1 MTKVGIIGATG
12 MAGSATFKDAQN
24 AGLDVTAIV
33 RNADK
38 AKQNLG
44 SDIQILET
52 DAFNLT
58 KSDLEQFDVVVDAF
72 ATAPKQAYL
81 HTDLAAHLVAVLRET
96 DSPRLIFILGAGSSF
111 VGNGEQRHYAYDD
124 IKADPNNAA
133 WQSIPENQ
141 LYELNFLKD
150 VKNVNWTGISPGQ
163 LFVPGELATKIL
175 YGKDDMLFD
184 EQGRSQTT
192 SETMAKAIIDEII
205 TPAHKQERFIV
216 TNG

>member
-12 MAGSATFKDAQN
+12 MAGSATFKAAQN

-72 ATAPKQAYL
+72 ATAPEQAYL

-192 SETMAKAIIDEII
+192 SETMDKAIIDEII

>member
-12 MAGSATFKDAQN
+12 MAGSATFKAAQN

-72 ATAPKQAYL
+72 ATAPEQAYL

-184 EQGRSQTT
+184 EQGRSQKT
-192 SETMAKAIIDEII
+192 SETMDKAIIDEII

>member
-12 MAGSATFKDAQN
+12 MAGSATFKAAQN

-72 ATAPKQAYL
+72 ATAPEQAYL
-81 HTDLAAHLVAVLRET
+81 HTDLATHLVAVLRET

>member
-12 MAGSATFKDAQN
+12 MAGSATFKAAQN

-72 ATAPKQAYL
+72 ATAPEQAYL

-124 IKADPNNAA
+124 MKADPNNAA

-205 TPAHKQERFIV
+205 TPAHKQERFII

>member
-12 MAGSATFKDAQN
+12 MAGSATFKAAKN

-72 ATAPKQAYL
+72 ATAPEQAYL
-81 HTDLAAHLVAVLRET
+81 HTDLATHLVAVLRET

>member
-12 MAGSATFKDAQN
+12 MAGSATFKAAQN

-72 ATAPKQAYL
+72 ATAPEQAYL

-111 VGNGEQRHYAYDD
+111 VGNVEQRHYAYDD

-175 YGKDDMLFD
+175 YDKDDMLFD

>member
-12 MAGSATFKDAQN
+12 MAGSATFKAAQN
-24 AGLDVTAIV
+24 TGLDVTAIV

-72 ATAPKQAYL
+72 ATAPEQAYL

>member
-12 MAGSATFKDAQN
+12 MAGSATFKAAQN

-72 ATAPKQAYL
+72 ATAPEQAYL

-175 YGKDDMLFD
+175 YGKDNMLFD

>member
-12 MAGSATFKDAQN
+12 MAGSATFKAAQN
-24 AGLDVTAIV
+24 AGLNVTAIV

-72 ATAPKQAYL
+72 ATAPEQAYL

>member
-12 MAGSATFKDAQN
+12 MAGSATFKAAQN

-72 ATAPKQAYL
+72 ATAPEQAYL

-150 VKNVNWTGISPGQ
+150 VKNANWTGISPGQ

>member
-12 MAGSATFKDAQN
+12 MAGSATFKAAQN

-44 SDIQILET
+44 SDIRILET

-72 ATAPKQAYL
+72 ATAPEQAYL

>member
-12 MAGSATFKDAQN
+12 MAGSATFKAAQN

-58 KSDLEQFDVVVDAF
+58 KSDLEQFDVVVDTF
-72 ATAPKQAYL
+72 ATAPEQAYL

>member
-12 MAGSATFKDAQN
+12 MAGSATFKAAQN

-72 ATAPKQAYL
+72 ATAPEQAYL

-111 VGNGEQRHYAYDD
+111 VGNVEQRHYVYDD

>member
-12 MAGSATFKDAQN
+12 MAGSATFKAAQN

-72 ATAPKQAYL
+72 ATAPELAYL

>member
-1 MTKVGIIGATG
+1 
-12 MAGSATFKDAQN
+12 MAGSATFKAAQN
-24 AGLDVTAIV
+24 AGLNVTAIV

-72 ATAPKQAYL
+72 ATAPEQAYL

>member
-12 MAGSATFKDAQN
+12 MAGSATFKAAQN

-52 DAFNLT
+52 DDFNLT

-72 ATAPKQAYL
+72 ATAPEQAYL

-111 VGNGEQRHYAYDD
+111 VGNVEQRHYAYDD

-192 SETMAKAIIDEII
+192 SETMAEAIIDEII

>member
-12 MAGSATFKDAQN
+12 MAGSATFKAAQN

-72 ATAPKQAYL
+72 ATAPEQAYL

>member
-1 MTKVGIIGATG
+1 
-12 MAGSATFKDAQN
+12 MAGSATFKAAQN

-72 ATAPKQAYL
+72 ATAPEQAYL

>member
-12 MAGSATFKDAQN
+12 MAGSATFKAAQN

-72 ATAPKQAYL
+72 ATAPEQAYL

-205 TPAHKQERFIV
+205 TPAHKQERFII

>member
-12 MAGSATFKDAQN
+12 MAGLATFKAAQN

-72 ATAPKQAYL
+72 ATAPEQAYL

-111 VGNGEQRHYAYDD
+111 VGNVEQRHYAYDD

>member
-12 MAGSATFKDAQN
+12 MAGSATFKAAQN

-33 RNADK
+33 RNANK

-72 ATAPKQAYL
+72 ATAPEQAYL

-111 VGNGEQRHYAYDD
+111 VGNVEQRHYAYDD

>member
-12 MAGSATFKDAQN
+12 MAGSATFKAAQN

-58 KSDLEQFDVVVDAF
+58 KSNLEQFDVVVDAF
-72 ATAPKQAYL
+72 ATAPEQAYL

>member
-12 MAGSATFKDAQN
+12 MAGSATFKAAQN

-38 AKQNLG
+38 EKQNLG

-72 ATAPKQAYL
+72 ATAPEQAYL

-111 VGNGEQRHYAYDD
+111 VGNVEQRHYAYDD

>member
-12 MAGSATFKDAQN
+12 MAGLATFKAAQN

-33 RNADK
+33 RNANK

-72 ATAPKQAYL
+72 ATAPEQAYL

-111 VGNGEQRHYAYDD
+111 VGNVEQRHYAYDD

>member
-12 MAGSATFKDAQN
+12 MAGSATFKAAQN

-72 ATAPKQAYL
+72 ATAPEQAYL

-150 VKNVNWTGISPGQ
+150 VKNVNWTGISQGQ

>member
-12 MAGSATFKDAQN
+12 MAGSATFKAAQN

-44 SDIQILET
+44 SNIQILET

-72 ATAPKQAYL
+72 ATAPEQAYL

-133 WQSIPENQ
+133 WQNIPENQ

-163 LFVPGELATKIL
+163 LFVPGELATNIL

>member
-12 MAGSATFKDAQN
+12 MAGSATFKAAQN

-72 ATAPKQAYL
+72 ATAPEQAYL

-124 IKADPNNAA
+124 MKADPNNAA

>member
-12 MAGSATFKDAQN
+12 MAGSATFNAAQN
-24 AGLDVTAIV
+24 AGLDVTTIV

-72 ATAPKQAYL
+72 ATAPELAYL

-175 YGKDDMLFD
+175 YGKDDILFD

>member
-12 MAGSATFKDAQN
+12 MAGSATFKAAQK

-44 SDIQILET
+44 SDIQVVET

-72 ATAPKQAYL
+72 ATAPEQAYL

-96 DSPRLIFILGAGSSF
+96 NSPRLIFILGAGSSF

-150 VKNVNWTGISPGQ
+150 VKNVNWIGISPGQ

-184 EQGRSQTT
+184 EQGQSQTT

>member
-12 MAGSATFKDAQN
+12 MAGSATFKAAQN

-72 ATAPKQAYL
+72 ATAPEQAYL

-111 VGNGEQRHYAYDD
+111 VGNVEQRHYAYDD

>member
-12 MAGSATFKDAQN
+12 MAGSATFKAAQN

-72 ATAPKQAYL
+72 ATAPEQAYL

-111 VGNGEQRHYAYDD
+111 VGNVEQRHYAYDD

-192 SETMAKAIIDEII
+192 SETMDKAIIDEII

>member
-12 MAGSATFKDAQN
+12 MAGSATFKAAQE

-44 SDIQILET
+44 ANIQLIESDT
-52 DAFNLT
+52 FNLT

-72 ATAPKQAYL
+72 ATAPEKAYL
-81 HTDLAAHLVAVLRET
+81 HTDLATHLVATLRET
-96 DSPRLIFILGAGSSF
+96 ESPRLIFILGAGSTF
-111 VGNGEQRHYAYDD
+111 VGTGDQRHFAYED
-124 IKADPNNAA
+124 IKADPDNAA

-141 LYELNFLKD
+141 LYEFNFLKD
-150 VKNVNWTGISPGQ
+150 VKNVSWTGVSPGQ
-163 LFVPGELATKIL
+163 LFVPGELADKVL

-192 SETMAKAIIDEII
+192 SDTMAKAIVDEII

>member
-1 MTKVGIIGATG
+1 MTKVGINGATG
-12 MAGSATFKDAQN
+12 MAGSATFKAAQN

-72 ATAPKQAYL
+72 ATAPEQAYL

>member
-12 MAGSATFKDAQN
+12 MAGSATFKAAQN

-72 ATAPKQAYL
+72 ATAPEQAYL

-111 VGNGEQRHYAYDD
+111 VGNVEQRHYAYDD

-205 TPAHKQERFIV
+205 APAHKQERFIV

>member
-12 MAGSATFKDAQN
+12 MAGSATFKAAQN

-72 ATAPKQAYL
+72 ETAPEQAYL

>member
-12 MAGSATFKDAQN
+12 MAGSATFKAAKN

-72 ATAPKQAYL
+72 ATAPEQAYL

>member
-12 MAGSATFKDAQN
+12 MAGSATFKAAQK

-44 SDIQILET
+44 SDIQVIET
-52 DAFNLT
+52 DASNLT

-72 ATAPKQAYL
+72 ATAPEQAYQ

-96 DSPRLIFILGAGSSF
+96 NSPRLIFILGAGSSF

-175 YGKDDMLFD
+175 YGEDDMLFD
-184 EQGRSQTT
+184 EQGQSQTT
-192 SETMAKAIIDEII
+192 SETMAKAIVDEII